1 MLALSYLITSWWR
14 RWESNPR
21 PFECHSN
28 ALPIELQ
35 PHICLLQVRLRILY
49 RVSIPGIVRTICSFP
64 PILSQLV
71 PTAGLEP
78 ARLSTLHSE
87 CSMSAISSRGHIW
100 QSGEYFIATVCN
112 PHWEL
117 LFGYP
122 VPRPMTGASGG
133 DSGTWTHM
141 VSLPSDF
148 ESDASA
154 NSTISPN
161 KTHFRGLQPH
171 TAASLAVLGFQ

>member
-1 MLALSYLITSWWR
+1 MKSPSAIPRQVTPGVICCQADSSLRPARGQWWR

-87 CSMSAISSRGHIW
+87 CSMSAIPSQGHILAKRRIFYRNSLQPALRTSLW
-100 QSGEYFIATVCN
+100 
-112 PHWEL
+112 L
-117 LFGYP
+117 
-122 VPRPMTGASGG
+122 
-133 DSGTWTHM
+133 SGTKAYDRRFWW
-141 VSLPSDF
+141 
-148 ESDASA
+148 
-154 NSTISPN
+154 
-161 KTHFRGLQPH
+161 G
-171 TAASLAVLGFQ
+171 

>member
-1 MLALSYLITSWWR
+1 MHNQDHALKSPSAIPRQVTPGVICCQADSSLRPARGQWWR

-87 CSMSAISSRGHIW
+87 CSMSAYSITRTCLAEGRIFYRSSLQPALGTSLW
-100 QSGEYFIATVCN
+100 
-112 PHWEL
+112 L
-117 LFGYP
+117 
-122 VPRPMTGASGG
+122 
-133 DSGTWTHM
+133 SGTNAYDR
-141 VSLPSDF
+141 PSWW
-148 ESDASA
+148 
-154 NSTISPN
+154 
-161 KTHFRGLQPH
+161 G
-171 TAASLAVLGFQ
+171 